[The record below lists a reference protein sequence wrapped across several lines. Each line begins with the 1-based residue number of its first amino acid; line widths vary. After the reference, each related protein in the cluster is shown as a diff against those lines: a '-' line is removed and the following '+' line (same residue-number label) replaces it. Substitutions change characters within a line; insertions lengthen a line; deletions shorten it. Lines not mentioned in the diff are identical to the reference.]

1 VVSNIIELMSFIT
14 TKHTAGSD
22 NNNVYRLTQTIMST
36 PQLLPHRTSLDPS
49 RLRIPD
55 TRSLDDCIRYWDLG
69 DEHRGLP
76 LPLKD
81 WPKTFKPS
89 TYRSEAV
96 KWGKIQKV
104 VHEFREV
111 CDSDR
116 DVFESHYPGLS
127 CHYAKLCK
135 AINVERRVRGDLME
149 RPKKRRCVEEAGAV
163 DV

>member
-1 VVSNIIELMSFIT
+1 MLIICISLSLT
-14 TKHTAGSD
+14 LATGPRKCD
-22 NNNVYRLTQTIMST
+22 VNRPTQTMSESL
-36 PQLLPHRTSLDPS
+36 PLLPPSSLLNPS

-55 TRSLDDCIRYWDLG
+55 TRTLDDCIRYWDLG
-69 DEHRGLP
+69 DERRGLP

-104 VHEFREV
+104 MHEFHDV
-111 CDSDR
+111 CASNR
-116 DVFESHYPGLS
+116 GVFESHYPGLS
-127 CHYAKLCK
+127 SQYAKLCK
-135 AINVERRVRGDLME
+135 AVNIKRQERGELSE
-149 RPKKRRCVEEAGAV
+149 RPKKRRRVEDSNTA